1 VASRART
8 PAAAEREAAQ
18 LAATRAFRSDVPA
31 PNRVARAV
39 DIDAGHGLEL
49 PGVLTIPPQPAG
61 VIAFA
66 QGSGSSRLRPPD
78 RAVARALTMAGFAT
92 LLFDLLTMP
101 EEAEERN
108 IFDIPLLTDRLTAA
122 SEWLQGQAA
131 TSGLALGFIG
141 ASTGAAAAL
150 CAAADLGT
158 AISAIVLRGGRTDLA
173 QSRLAAVT
181 APTLM
186 ITGGDDWEVLGHNR
200 RAQRLLGCPN
210 DLAVVQGAMHFFAEP
225 GALDRV
231 IDLAIAWF
239 NRHLQ
244 AVEGPDASASPD

>member
-1 VASRART
+1 MASRART
-8 PAAAEREAAQ
+8 PTAAEREAAQ

-61 VIAFA
+61 AIAFA

-78 RAVARALTMAGFAT
+78 RALARALTMAGYAT

-101 EEAEERN
+101 EEAHKRN
-108 IFDIPLLTDRLTAA
+108 IFDIPLLTGRLTAA
-122 SEWLQGQAA
+122 TEWLQGQTA
-131 TSGLALGFIG
+131 TSGLPLGFIG
-141 ASTGAAAAL
+141 TSTGAAAAL
-150 CAAADLGT
+150 CAAADLGS

-173 QSRLAAVT
+173 QSRLAEVT

-186 ITGGDDWEVLGHNR
+186 ITGSDDWEVLEHNR
-200 RAQRLLGCPN
+200 RARSLLRCPN
-210 DLAVVQGAMHFFAEP
+210 DLAVVEGATHFFEEP
-225 GALDRV
+225 GTLDRA

-239 NRHLQ
+239 SRHLQ
-244 AVEGPDASASPD
+244 ALDGRDASAPPD